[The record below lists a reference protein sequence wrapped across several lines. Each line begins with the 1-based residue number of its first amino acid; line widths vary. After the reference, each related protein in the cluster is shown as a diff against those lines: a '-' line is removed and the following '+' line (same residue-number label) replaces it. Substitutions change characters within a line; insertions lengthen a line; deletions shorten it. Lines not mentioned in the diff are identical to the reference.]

1 MVKPAD
7 FFVGMIDFFSVFLP
21 GGMLTF
27 VIYNNY
33 QSFFFDVVPLEGGQ
47 LWVGFLFFSYLL
59 GHIIY
64 MIGARLDILYD
75 CHRRSR
81 NPHTNELAFQ
91 CTSAI
96 KQKFLSGNEND
107 SVNTFQWSISIL
119 TTQYPEAMMEINRLV
134 ADQKFFRSLIVIIP
148 LISLVLLFN
157 SDYFQAG
164 VFSLLI
170 IPCYIRYY
178 ERRLKSTTRAYQY
191 IIMLDG
197 LGKLVPPK
205 SDREKITGY

>member
-27 VIYNNY
+27 VIYNKY
-33 QSFFFDVVPLEGGQ
+33 QSFFIDVVPLDGGQ

-64 MIGARLDILYD
+64 MIGARLDLLYE
-75 CHRRSR
+75 CHRSSR
-81 NPHTNELAFQ
+81 NPQTNELAYQ
-91 CTSAI
+91 CTSDI
-96 KQKFLSGNEND
+96 KHKFLSGNEND
-107 SVNTFQWSISIL
+107 SINTFQWSISVL
-119 TTQYPEAMMEINRLV
+119 TTQHPEAMIEINRLV
-134 ADQKFFRSLIVIIP
+134 ADQKFFRSLVVIIP

-164 VFSLLI
+164 VFFMLI
-170 IPCYIRYY
+170 FPCYIRYF

-197 LGKLVPPK
+197 LVILVP
-205 SDREKITGY
+205 T